1 MIQINNLQK
10 KFGAKTAVNIDNY
23 IINQGDMLGL
33 VGNNGAGKTTLFR
46 LILDLLQADRGNV
59 TIKDIDV
66 CKSEDWKNFTGAFI
80 DDGFLIDYLTP
91 EEYFHFIGKMYGL
104 KKEEVDERIAPFER
118 FMNGEVMGQ
127 KKFIRNFSAGNK
139 QKIGIIS
146 AMLHHPQLLILDEP
160 FNFLDP
166 SSQSIIKQLL
176 KKYNE
181 EHGATVIISS
191 HNLNH
196 TVDVCP
202 RIALLEHGVIIRD
215 IQNENNSAEKELEAY
230 FNVSVEEAVEVEN
243 NTDEKNID
251 RRINMKQSF
260 SYIIVLLGLMFC
272 LSSCHTS
279 APRLDYKALAQ
290 ASVRLGMDIELTDN
304 HKLYVNAAEWI
315 GTPYRA
321 GGDSRHGTDCSGLV
335 SQLYKKTYRMRLSR
349 STDGQLKESNKIAR
363 RNLREG
369 DLVFFT
375 SRSSRKKVAHVG
387 IYLKDGKFIHASTSQ
402 GVIVSSLKE
411 KYYTQHW
418 LCGGRVK

>member
-1 MIQINNLQK
+1 
-10 KFGAKTAVNIDNY
+10 
-23 IINQGDMLGL
+23 
-33 VGNNGAGKTTLFR
+33 
-46 LILDLLQADRGNV
+46 
-59 TIKDIDV
+59 
-66 CKSEDWKNFTGAFI
+66 
-80 DDGFLIDYLTP
+80 
-91 EEYFHFIGKMYGL
+91 
-104 KKEEVDERIAPFER
+104 
-118 FMNGEVMGQ
+118 
-127 KKFIRNFSAGNK
+127 
-139 QKIGIIS
+139 
-146 AMLHHPQLLILDEP
+146 
-160 FNFLDP
+160 
-166 SSQSIIKQLL
+166 
-176 KKYNE
+176 
-181 EHGATVIISS
+181 
-191 HNLNH
+191 
-196 TVDVCP
+196 
-202 RIALLEHGVIIRD
+202 
-215 IQNENNSAEKELEAY
+215 
-230 FNVSVEEAVEVEN
+230 
-243 NTDEKNID
+243 
-251 RRINMKQSF
+251 MKQSF

-321 GGDSRHGTDCSGLV
+321 GGGSRHGTDCSGLV
-335 SQLYKKTYRMRLSR
+335 SQLYKKTYRMCLSR

>member
-1 MIQINNLQK
+1 
-10 KFGAKTAVNIDNY
+10 
-23 IINQGDMLGL
+23 
-33 VGNNGAGKTTLFR
+33 
-46 LILDLLQADRGNV
+46 
-59 TIKDIDV
+59 
-66 CKSEDWKNFTGAFI
+66 
-80 DDGFLIDYLTP
+80 
-91 EEYFHFIGKMYGL
+91 
-104 KKEEVDERIAPFER
+104 
-118 FMNGEVMGQ
+118 
-127 KKFIRNFSAGNK
+127 
-139 QKIGIIS
+139 
-146 AMLHHPQLLILDEP
+146 
-160 FNFLDP
+160 
-166 SSQSIIKQLL
+166 
-176 KKYNE
+176 
-181 EHGATVIISS
+181 
-191 HNLNH
+191 
-196 TVDVCP
+196 
-202 RIALLEHGVIIRD
+202 
-215 IQNENNSAEKELEAY
+215 
-230 FNVSVEEAVEVEN
+230 
-243 NTDEKNID
+243 
-251 RRINMKQSF
+251 MKQSF
-260 SYIIVLLGLMFC
+260 SYIIVLLGLMSC

-363 RNLREG
+363 RNLCEG

>member
-1 MIQINNLQK
+1 
-10 KFGAKTAVNIDNY
+10 
-23 IINQGDMLGL
+23 
-33 VGNNGAGKTTLFR
+33 
-46 LILDLLQADRGNV
+46 
-59 TIKDIDV
+59 
-66 CKSEDWKNFTGAFI
+66 
-80 DDGFLIDYLTP
+80 
-91 EEYFHFIGKMYGL
+91 
-104 KKEEVDERIAPFER
+104 
-118 FMNGEVMGQ
+118 
-127 KKFIRNFSAGNK
+127 
-139 QKIGIIS
+139 
-146 AMLHHPQLLILDEP
+146 
-160 FNFLDP
+160 
-166 SSQSIIKQLL
+166 
-176 KKYNE
+176 
-181 EHGATVIISS
+181 
-191 HNLNH
+191 
-196 TVDVCP
+196 
-202 RIALLEHGVIIRD
+202 
-215 IQNENNSAEKELEAY
+215 
-230 FNVSVEEAVEVEN
+230 
-243 NTDEKNID
+243 
-251 RRINMKQSF
+251 MKQSF
-260 SYIIVLLGLMFC
+260 SYIIVLLGLMSC

-335 SQLYKKTYRMRLSR
+335 SRLYKKTYRMRLSR

>member
-1 MIQINNLQK
+1 
-10 KFGAKTAVNIDNY
+10 
-23 IINQGDMLGL
+23 
-33 VGNNGAGKTTLFR
+33 
-46 LILDLLQADRGNV
+46 
-59 TIKDIDV
+59 
-66 CKSEDWKNFTGAFI
+66 
-80 DDGFLIDYLTP
+80 
-91 EEYFHFIGKMYGL
+91 
-104 KKEEVDERIAPFER
+104 
-118 FMNGEVMGQ
+118 
-127 KKFIRNFSAGNK
+127 
-139 QKIGIIS
+139 
-146 AMLHHPQLLILDEP
+146 
-160 FNFLDP
+160 
-166 SSQSIIKQLL
+166 
-176 KKYNE
+176 
-181 EHGATVIISS
+181 
-191 HNLNH
+191 
-196 TVDVCP
+196 
-202 RIALLEHGVIIRD
+202 
-215 IQNENNSAEKELEAY
+215 
-230 FNVSVEEAVEVEN
+230 
-243 NTDEKNID
+243 
-251 RRINMKQSF
+251 MKQSF
-260 SYIIVLLGLMFC
+260 SYIIVLLGLM
-272 LSSCHTS
+272 SCHTS

-315 GTPYRA
+315 GTPYRV

>member
-1 MIQINNLQK
+1 
-10 KFGAKTAVNIDNY
+10 
-23 IINQGDMLGL
+23 
-33 VGNNGAGKTTLFR
+33 
-46 LILDLLQADRGNV
+46 
-59 TIKDIDV
+59 
-66 CKSEDWKNFTGAFI
+66 
-80 DDGFLIDYLTP
+80 
-91 EEYFHFIGKMYGL
+91 
-104 KKEEVDERIAPFER
+104 
-118 FMNGEVMGQ
+118 
-127 KKFIRNFSAGNK
+127 
-139 QKIGIIS
+139 
-146 AMLHHPQLLILDEP
+146 
-160 FNFLDP
+160 
-166 SSQSIIKQLL
+166 
-176 KKYNE
+176 
-181 EHGATVIISS
+181 
-191 HNLNH
+191 
-196 TVDVCP
+196 
-202 RIALLEHGVIIRD
+202 
-215 IQNENNSAEKELEAY
+215 
-230 FNVSVEEAVEVEN
+230 
-243 NTDEKNID
+243 
-251 RRINMKQSF
+251 MKQSF
-260 SYIIVLLGLMFC
+260 SYIIVLLGLMSC
-272 LSSCHTS
+272 LSSCRTS

-315 GTPYRA
+315 GTPYRV

>member
-1 MIQINNLQK
+1 MIRINNLQK
-10 KFGAKTAVNIDNY
+10 NFGTKKAVDIENY
-23 IINQGDMLGL
+23 TIGQGDMLGL

-46 LILDLLQADRGNV
+46 LILDLLQADR
-59 TIKDIDV
+59 
-66 CKSEDWKNFTGAFI
+66 KNFTGAFI

-91 EEYFHFIGKMYGL
+91 EEYFYFIGKMYGL
-104 KKEEVDERIAPFER
+104 KKEEVDERLLPFER

-127 KKFIRNFSAGNK
+127 KKFIRNYSAGNK

-166 SSQSIIKQLL
+166 SSQSVIKHLL
-176 KKYNE
+176 KRYNE

-202 RIALLEHGVIIRD
+202 RIALLENGVIIRD
-215 IQNENNSAEKELEAY
+215 IRNENNSAEQELEAY
-230 FNVSVEEAVEVEN
+230 FNVGVEEEAVVEE
-243 NTDEKNID
+243 TVV
-251 RRINMKQSF
+251 NMKQSF
-260 SYIIVLLGLMFC
+260 SYIIVLLGLMSC

-290 ASVRLGMDIELTDN
+290 ASVRLGVDIELQDN
-304 HKLYVNAAEWI
+304 HKLYIHASEWI

-321 GGDSRHGTDCSGLV
+321 GGDSKRGTDCSGLV
-335 SQLYKKTYRMRLSR
+335 SQLYKKVYHTRLSR
-349 STDGQLKESNKIAR
+349 STDGQLKESSKISR

-375 SRSSRKKVAHVG
+375 SRASRKKVAHVG

-402 GVIVSSLKE
+402 GVIVSNLRE

-418 LCGGRVK
+418 LCGGRIK

>member
-1 MIQINNLQK
+1 
-10 KFGAKTAVNIDNY
+10 
-23 IINQGDMLGL
+23 
-33 VGNNGAGKTTLFR
+33 
-46 LILDLLQADRGNV
+46 
-59 TIKDIDV
+59 
-66 CKSEDWKNFTGAFI
+66 
-80 DDGFLIDYLTP
+80 
-91 EEYFHFIGKMYGL
+91 
-104 KKEEVDERIAPFER
+104 
-118 FMNGEVMGQ
+118 
-127 KKFIRNFSAGNK
+127 
-139 QKIGIIS
+139 
-146 AMLHHPQLLILDEP
+146 
-160 FNFLDP
+160 
-166 SSQSIIKQLL
+166 
-176 KKYNE
+176 
-181 EHGATVIISS
+181 
-191 HNLNH
+191 
-196 TVDVCP
+196 
-202 RIALLEHGVIIRD
+202 
-215 IQNENNSAEKELEAY
+215 
-230 FNVSVEEAVEVEN
+230 
-243 NTDEKNID
+243 
-251 RRINMKQSF
+251 MKQSF

-369 DLVFFT
+369 DLVVFT